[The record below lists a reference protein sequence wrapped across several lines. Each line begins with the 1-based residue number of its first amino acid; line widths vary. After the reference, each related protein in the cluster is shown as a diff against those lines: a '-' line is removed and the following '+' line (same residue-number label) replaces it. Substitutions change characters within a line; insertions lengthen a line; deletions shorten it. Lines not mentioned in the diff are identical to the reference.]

1 MEWCS
6 SAASR
11 PPGSG
16 RKALSSSKGLRPGGM
31 KENVLADGATEVPRS
46 FPSVRFVRE
55 QSRDSTS
62 ERRSRSAPSDR
73 ARIARSSCCR
83 RSACAIRAAVIGWV
97 GSWVLIGGWADGLR
111 TVAAAEAVA
120 AALGASPKPPPI
132 EAPTRKQI
140 DEAIARGVDFLL
152 QRQNPDGSWGL
163 PDMRR
168 PYQVTAPIPGAH
180 HAFRAGTSGLC
191 ISALIEAGG
200 DRPDVQKS
208 LDRAEQWACQ
218 TLPRLRRA
226 TPDVFYNSWGHIYS
240 IAALVQLRTRCGDDA
255 ARRQR
260 IDETLKQQMEL
271 LERYEVVDGGWAYYD
286 FEIGTKKPAGSSISF
301 VSAAALVSLDAA
313 KQAGFQMDRKT
324 IDRAIESINRQRK
337 SDFSYCYGEYLKYN
351 PMHPVNRPAGSLG
364 RSQCCNLALRLWGDA
379 SVTDEVLKSWLDRL
393 YARNGWLDIG
403 RKRPIPHESHFA
415 IAGYFFYFGHYYG
428 ARCIELL
435 PQEQRAPYQVQL
447 ARILIDLQEKDGSW
461 WDFPMYDYHQQY
473 GTAFAL
479 MSLARCR

>member
-1 MEWCS
+1 MVVVGLL
-6 SAASR
+6 AAIAVAN
-11 PPGSG
+11 GG
-16 RKALSSSKGLRPGGM
+16 RQ
-31 KENVLADGATEVPRS
+31 LAAAAERVDGE
-46 FPSVRFVRE
+46 
-55 QSRDSTS
+55 
-62 ERRSRSAPSDR
+62 
-73 ARIARSSCCR
+73 
-83 RSACAIRAAVIGWV
+83 
-97 GSWVLIGGWADGLR
+97 
-111 TVAAAEAVA
+111 TVAAERVEGATIATEKVATETVA
-120 AALGASPKPPPI
+120 APSGLAGPKPRAI
-132 EAPTRKQI
+132 EAPAPKQI
-140 DEAIARGVDFLL
+140 DEAIGRGIDFLL
-152 QRQNPDGSWGL
+152 RRQNSDGSWGL
-163 PDMRR
+163 PDMKR

-180 HAFRAGTSGLC
+180 HAFRAGTSALC
-191 ISALIEAGG
+191 ISALCEAGG
-200 DRPDVQKS
+200 DRPDVQKA

-218 TLPRLRRA
+218 TLPHLRRA

-240 IAALVQLRTRCGDDA
+240 IAALLQLRARCGDDSS
-255 ARRQR
+255 RRQR
-260 IDETLKQQMEL
+260 LEDVLKQQMEL

-301 VSAAALVSLDAA
+301 VTGAALVSLDAA
-313 KQAGFQMDRKT
+313 KQAGFPIDRKT
-324 IDRAIESINRQRK
+324 IDRAIASIHRQRK

-364 RSQCCNLALRLWGDA
+364 RSQCCNLALRLWGDEA
-379 SVTDEVLKSWLDRL
+379 VTDDVVRTWLDRL

-435 PQEQRAPYQVQL
+435 PKEQRAPYQAQL

-479 MSLARCR
+479 MSLVRCR